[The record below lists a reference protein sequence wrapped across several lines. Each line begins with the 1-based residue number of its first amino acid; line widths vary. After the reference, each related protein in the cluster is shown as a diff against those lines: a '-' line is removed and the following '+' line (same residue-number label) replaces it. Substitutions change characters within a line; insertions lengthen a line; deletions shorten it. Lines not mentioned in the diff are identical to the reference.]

1 MIIQQQTDGT
11 WLAEQRVRDTGK
23 LQIAEGRTQQE
34 AWESLIDLISAQLD
48 AQLAAYHNRKGAE
61 A

>member
-11 WLAEQRVRDTGK
+11 WLAEQRVRGTGK
-23 LQIAEGRTQQE
+23 LQIAEGRTQKE

-48 AQLAAYHNRKGAE
+48 KQLAAYHKRKGV
-61 A
+61 

>member
-11 WLAEQRVRDTGK
+11 WLAEQRTSGTGK

-34 AWESLIDLISAQLD
+34 AWESLIDLISEQLD
-48 AQLAAYHNRKGAE
+48 KQLAAYHNRKGAQ

>member
-11 WLAEQRVRDTGK
+11 WLAEQRTCDTGK

-34 AWESLIDLISAQLD
+34 AWESLIDLISEQLD
-48 AQLAAYHNRKGAE
+48 KQLAAYHNRKGAQ